1 MPPPPPE
8 PPQQHV
14 PAHVQAVNP
23 PTPIIA
29 DKTPTKKPIKIGGI
43 ADMYNFERWNL
54 SLKGRPCIQ
63 EC

>member
-1 MPPPPPE
+1 MKP
-8 PPQQHV
+8 
-14 PAHVQAVNP
+14 P